1 MDTYQTP
8 KLMRSNLK
16 PFAFTQGRIIFSL
29 MMVCLFSGNVFSQE
43 GINDG
48 FNPNSVRPVHESDIF
63 FKKSLVRA
71 MDLREKQNKPMF
83 SRNREITRV
92 LIEAVQNGKLTP
104 YSNDSLATVISIDEF
119 MERMSIP
126 SALAKFDI
134 NNPDDTMNAYIE
146 YGPDWRTEM
155 KGQMQ
160 TQYYFPQDLY
170 QMEIKEDIIFNK
182 ETSRMT
188 YDIHSITIFVPADHP
203 SNVRGIQSTVAS
215 FKFKDLVNDTFRD
228 NPNAIWFNAQN
239 DATHLS
245 LADAFELRLFSS
257 YIIKVSNPSDAYLS
271 DIYNDQYKGIL
282 ASQWAA
288 HELLEFEHNLWEF

>member
-1 MDTYQTP
+1 M
-8 KLMRSNLK
+8 KNNLK
-16 PFAFTQGRIIFSL
+16 PYILTEQRIIFTL
-29 MMVCLFSGNVFSQE
+29 MFVFIFFGNVFSQV
-43 GINDG
+43 GY
-48 FNPNSVRPVHESDIF
+48 NPNSVRPVHESDIF
-63 FKKSLVRA
+63 YKKSIVRA

-83 SRNREITRV
+83 SRNREITRI

-104 YSNDSLATVISIDEF
+104 YSNDSLVTVISIDEF

-126 SALAKFDI
+126 STLAKFDI
-134 NNPDDTMNAYIE
+134 NNPNDTMDIYIE
-146 YGPDWRTEM
+146 HGPDWRNVI
-155 KGQMQ
+155 KDQLQ
-160 TQYYFPQDLY
+160 AQYYFPQDLY

-203 SNVRGIQSTVAS
+203 SNVRGIQSPVAS
-215 FKFKDLVNDTFRD
+215 FKFKNMVNDVFRD
-228 NPNAIWFNAQN
+228 NPNAIWFNSQN
-239 DATHLS
+239 DATHKS

>member
-1 MDTYQTP
+1 M
-8 KLMRSNLK
+8 KNNLK
-16 PFAFTQGRIIFSL
+16 IFILTKQRIIFSL
-29 MMVCLFSGNVFSQE
+29 MLVCLFSGNVFSQK
-43 GINDG
+43 GSNDG
-48 FNPNSVRPVHESDIF
+48 FNPNSIRPVHESDIF
-63 FKKSLVRA
+63 FKKSIVRA

-83 SRNREITRV
+83 SRNREITRL

-104 YSNDSLATVISIDEF
+104 YNNDSLATVISIGQF

-126 SALAKFDI
+126 SPLAKFDI
-134 NNPDDTMNAYIE
+134 NNPNDTMDMYIE
-146 YGPDWRTEM
+146 HGPDWRTVIKE
-155 KGQMQ
+155 QMQ
-160 TQYYFPQDLY
+160 AQYYFPQDLY

-203 SNVRGIQSTVAS
+203 SNVRGIQSPVAS

-228 NPNAIWFNAQN
+228 NPNAIWFNSQN
-239 DATHLS
+239 DASHKS